1 MVIFEKNHRT
11 VVGLAKRER
20 AHRYFVCTFLS
31 LLLRDKEKENYEKKE
46 KSRKCFRRSY
56 EREIEWLLQ
65 AAPALFR
72 SLSLC

>member
-46 KSRKCFRRSY
+46 KKRNRFQRSY
-56 EREIEWLLQ
+56 ERGSEWL
-65 AAPALFR
+65 
-72 SLSLC
+72 